1 MVDRA
6 RKKPSPEEEPIQ
18 EIEQLRHEIDEAD
31 YRYYV
36 LNEPTIADV
45 EYDAR
50 LKRLRELEEAN
61 PKLITPDSPTQR
73 VGGQAAEG
81 FADYLH
87 KRPMMSLDNSYDIDE
102 LREWANRCERL
113 AGGRAFDYVTELKI
127 DGLSVSLIYEHGRL
141 IRGVTRGDGVR
152 GEVVTQNART
162 IRAVPLRI
170 KTGASI
176 PAGAEVE
183 VRGEV
188 YLPTEVFQKTNR
200 ERAEQELPLFANPR
214 NAAAGAMRQLD
225 PRIVAERRLDIFCY
239 QLLFDGTPAFST
251 QWQALEWLDKAGFKV
266 NASRSHCASIE
277 DVISFC
283 RDWEE
288 RRDALSYEI
297 DGVVVKVNQVAVQD
311 ELGAT
316 AKSPRWAIAYKFPAR
331 QASTRLLDV
340 SYQVGR
346 TGAITP
352 VAMLDPVQLAGT
364 TVSRASMH
372 NSEEMKR
379 LGVMRGDWVFIEK
392 SGEIIPQVVKV
403 ILEKRT
409 GEETPFTFPKRCPAC
424 NTPLVKPADEAVTR
438 CPNPDCPAKIWA
450 GLIHFASRRA
460 MRIEGLGE
468 AIVIQLTSPV
478 TPQGPMLQDVADIY
492 RLKERRNDLISLERL
507 GAKSVD
513 NLLAQI
519 ETSKE
524 AGLARLIYGLGIRHV
539 GERTAQLLATYFG
552 SMEPLAKASA
562 EELSAIHEIGDVVA
576 AAIADWFAEPR
587 NRKLLERLK
596 AAGVKMETAGGRRV
610 KRVFEGKQFVLTGT
624 LPGLKRDEAKA
635 LIEERGGRV
644 TGSVSK
650 KTDFVVAGEEA
661 GSKLARAEE
670 LGVKVIDEAALLVMA
685 G

>member
-239 QLLFDGTPAFST
+239 QLLFDGAPAYST
-251 QWQALEWLDKAGFKV
+251 QWQALE
-266 NASRSHCASIE
+266 
-277 DVISFC
+277 
-283 RDWEE
+283 
-288 RRDALSYEI
+288 
-297 DGVVVKVNQVAVQD
+297 
-311 ELGAT
+311 
-316 AKSPRWAIAYKFPAR
+316 
-331 QASTRLLDV
+331 
-340 SYQVGR
+340 
-346 TGAITP
+346 
-352 VAMLDPVQLAGT
+352 
-364 TVSRASMH
+364 
-372 NSEEMKR
+372 
-379 LGVMRGDWVFIEK
+379 
-392 SGEIIPQVVKV
+392 
-403 ILEKRT
+403 
-409 GEETPFTFPKRCPAC
+409 
-424 NTPLVKPADEAVTR
+424 
-438 CPNPDCPAKIWA
+438 
-450 GLIHFASRRA
+450 
-460 MRIEGLGE
+460 
-468 AIVIQLTSPV
+468 
-478 TPQGPMLQDVADIY
+478 
-492 RLKERRNDLISLERL
+492 
-507 GAKSVD
+507 
-513 NLLAQI
+513 
-519 ETSKE
+519 
-524 AGLARLIYGLGIRHV
+524 
-539 GERTAQLLATYFG
+539 
-552 SMEPLAKASA
+552 
-562 EELSAIHEIGDVVA
+562 
-576 AAIADWFAEPR
+576 
-587 NRKLLERLK
+587 
-596 AAGVKMETAGGRRV
+596 
-610 KRVFEGKQFVLTGT
+610 
-624 LPGLKRDEAKA
+624 
-635 LIEERGGRV
+635 
-644 TGSVSK
+644 
-650 KTDFVVAGEEA
+650 
-661 GSKLARAEE
+661 
-670 LGVKVIDEAALLVMA
+670 
-685 G
+685 